1 MKKTASGIIK
11 FMGWSFHFDLDDGEM
26 IVKTG
31 IPRRPT
37 DEEQAAIEDA
47 IKHLA
52 TTLSIL
58 SKRVDMSDAAKE
70 NGIEDL
76 ADQLLSLDERDAF
89 EDFVKGLA
97 KKFEENGEKKPHNP
111 FDDIFKRR

>member
-1 MKKTASGIIK
+1 MKKTVSGIIK
-11 FMGWSFHFDLDDGEM
+11 LPGWSFHFNLEGGMMKVETR
-26 IVKTG
+26 V
-31 IPRRPT
+31 PRKHT
-37 DEEQAAIEDA
+37 DEEEAAIADA
-47 IKHLA
+47 VKHLN

-58 SKRVDMSDAAKE
+58 SERVDMTDAAKE

-111 FDDIFKRR
+111 FDDIFKKR